1 MSGGPPLRVAMLAP
15 AFWPEVRRGG
25 ERLVRELADDL
36 IRRGHHPRLIT
47 SHPGPPSRTEED
59 GLPIVRS
66 WRPPARR
73 LRRREFEDYLT
84 HVPFSYLELLR
95 GHDHIAH
102 ATHHP
107 DAVAAARWG
116 ARTGRPS
123 VLTFLGL
130 PTRVGLA
137 GRRMRAELLARAAR
151 ECSATVAISRTAADG
166 FRRWLG
172 VDARVI
178 YPSVDLD
185 AFRLGHERTPEPTI
199 LCMADAS
206 AENKRV
212 PLLIEALAHVRRS
225 RPDARLLLQ
234 RPADP
239 VLAARLRASGDGVE
253 LVDPGGDR
261 EALAE
266 LYRTSWVSALP
277 SWGEA
282 FGLVLVEA
290 LACGTPVVGSDL
302 GAIPEVVDRDS
313 IGRLFSGHEA
323 PAVAEVLLGALELA
337 EDPATRAACRARAA
351 DFSTERMGQEYL
363 SLYRELLA

>member
-1 MSGGPPLRVAMLAP
+1 VSDPLRVAIVAP

-36 IRRGHHPRLIT
+36 IRRGHRPRLLT

-66 WRPPARR
+66 WRPPGRR

-95 GHDHIAH
+95 GDDDIAH

-107 DAVAAARWG
+107 DAVAAARWS

-123 VLTFLGL
+123 VFTFLGL
-130 PTRVGLA
+130 PTRVGIA
-137 GRRMRAELLARAAR
+137 GRRLRAELLSRASH

-166 FRRWLG
+166 FRRWVG
-172 VDARVI
+172 VDPHVI
-178 YPSVDLD
+178 YPSVDLS
-185 AFRLGHERTPEPTI
+185 AFRLGDERTPAPTI
-199 LCMADAS
+199 LCVADAS

-234 RPADP
+234 RPADS
-239 VLAARLRASGDGVE
+239 VLAARLLASGEGVE

-266 LYRTSWVSALP
+266 LYRTAWVSALP

-313 IGRLFSGHEA
+313 IGRLFSGSD
-323 PAVAEVLLGALELA
+323 PVALGDALLGALELA
-337 EDPATRAACRARAA
+337 EDPATREACRARAA
-351 DFSTERMGQEYL
+351 DFSTERMGEEYEQ
-363 SLYRELLA
+363 LYRELLAR